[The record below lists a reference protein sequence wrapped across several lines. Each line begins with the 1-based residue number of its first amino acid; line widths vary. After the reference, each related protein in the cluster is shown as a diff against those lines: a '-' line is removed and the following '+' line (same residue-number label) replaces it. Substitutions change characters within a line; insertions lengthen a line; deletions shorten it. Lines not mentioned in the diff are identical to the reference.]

1 MMVLKT
7 YVLKN
12 NHSNITHKMNIVII
26 EDEAYAA
33 RRLQNMILEL
43 DPADKVTIGLESVT
57 DSVKWFRN
65 NPAPDLIFMDLHLED
80 DLSFA
85 IFDHVT
91 IACPIVITTAS
102 DDLSTKAFTLKQ
114 IDYLLKPIIQADIV
128 SILEKYKK
136 LPVSARSSINASI
149 FADIINKNN

>member
-1 MMVLKT
+1 
-7 YVLKN
+7 
-12 NHSNITHKMNIVII
+12 MNIVII

-85 IFDHVT
+85 IFDHISIT
-91 IACPIVITTAS
+91 CPIVITTAS
-102 DDLSTKAFTLKQ
+102 DDLSTRAFTLKQ
-114 IDYLLKPIIQADIV
+114 IDYLLKPIIRADLV
-128 SILEKYKK
+128 TILEKYKK
-136 LPVSARSSINASI
+136 LPVSQRPAINASV
-149 FADIINKNN
+149 FADIINRNN